1 MVPLKDLKKLVAYAR
16 SMGILVYKDGDL
28 EFHLSPNDPKE
39 DRQVTRKLRKVQE
52 AVDETLGN
60 MSDEDLLLY
69 SSQGISEK
77 DA

>member
-1 MVPLKDLKKLVAYAR
+1 MELKDLKKLVSYCR
-16 SMGILVYKDGDL
+16 SVGVLVYKSGEV

-52 AVDETLGN
+52 AVDERIAELD
-60 MSDEDLLLY
+60 DESLLLY